1 MVFKSEYSD
10 IIRLAKESYMFGL
23 VFIFP
28 HLGLLQF
35 VSASFTP
42 QSIKKKSELF
52 FFLSKSQDLLDHMT
66 PGTRT

>member
-23 VFIFP
+23 VFTFP

-42 QSIKKKSELF
+42 QCIKKKVSF
-52 FFLSKSQDLLDHMT
+52 FSF
-66 PGTRT
+66 